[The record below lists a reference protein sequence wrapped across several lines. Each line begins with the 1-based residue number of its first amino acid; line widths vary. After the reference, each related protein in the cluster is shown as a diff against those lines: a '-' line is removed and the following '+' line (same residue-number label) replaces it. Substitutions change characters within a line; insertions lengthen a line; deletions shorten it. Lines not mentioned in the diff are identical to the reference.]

1 MCLAVVA
8 EVFTFS
14 IGLQGTEV
22 ALEFVRE
29 TFPDMEVLS
38 VSGNFCTDKKP
49 SAVNWWVLSFVCMH
63 RCVCVCTHARVQS
76 LQYVPYDKTFSIPL
90 PSLDS
95 SCICLLFLFSLL
107 YIIPSLV
114 LSMFCFHTPFYP

>member
-49 SAVNWWVLSFVCMH
+49 SAVNWWVLSFVRMH
-63 RCVCVCTHARVQS
+63 MCVCARAHTRTHTKSAVCT
-76 LQYVPYDKTFSIPL
+76 I
-90 PSLDS
+90 
-95 SCICLLFLFSLL
+95 
-107 YIIPSLV
+107 
-114 LSMFCFHTPFYP
+114 